1 MRIGP
6 GRKFPVI
13 DSRKSIDN
21 PEDVCYNKLS
31 KEIRKEKEKM
41 KYLVNEII
49 DNMEVGKKYTMSDLT
64 KNLTEK
70 EKSIFR
76 AYIIKNRTDKILL
89 TEVIDGVKYYFRF

>member
-1 MRIGP
+1 
-6 GRKFPVI
+6 
-13 DSRKSIDN
+13 
-21 PEDVCYNKLS
+21 
-31 KEIRKEKEKM
+31 M

-76 AYIIKNRTDKILL
+76 AYIIKNRTDKMLL